1 MYRIIKLMY
10 ETIADLQLATYFF
23 YKKIY
28 LNLKS
33 IIDALDYYDYYSG
46 LDVYPSLLFLLY
58 HSSL

>member
-33 IIDALDYYDYYSG
+33 ITDALECYDYCSG
-46 LDVYPSLLFLLY
+46 RDV
-58 HSSL
+58 